1 MLVSEY
7 PAEGVCRFTLKP
19 NCSLSWRWVR
29 RLVGGLACCI
39 LGVGAYWVSLGAWL
53 VLPFTGLELLVL
65 GLGFYLS
72 SVAGHRREVIEI
84 VGDDLRILRGG
95 RRLEEVTRLSRYW
108 ARATLSHDPSGW
120 YPSRLVLRCHGR
132 RIEIAARLVEAERE
146 DLAAELQG
154 WLGLQHASMERSEA
168 ETFSPGLASPAQQAQ
183 REGIWS

>member
-1 MLVSEY
+1 M
-7 PAEGVCRFTLKP
+7 
-19 NCSLSWRWVR
+19 
-29 RLVGGLACCI
+29 
-39 LGVGAYWVSLGAWL
+39 
-53 VLPFTGLELLVL
+53 LPFTGLELLVL
-65 GLGFYLS
+65 GFGFYLS
-72 SVAGHRREVIEI
+72 SVAGHRCEVIEI